1 MFRHQGAV
9 VRGFIKKKEFRYN
22 MYLGTSRTC
31 PLYVFD
37 SDMEAHVNMR
47 RLVTDGLD
55 REMVVTIQ
63 RVLNLVE
70 MFL

>member
-1 MFRHQGAV
+1 
-9 VRGFIKKKEFRYN
+9 
-22 MYLGTSRTC
+22 MYLSVSRTC

-47 RLVTDGLD
+47 LGVMVGLD
-55 REMVVTIQ
+55 REIVVTVY

-70 MFL
+70 MFLRAGEFIRNREVFKV

>member
-1 MFRHQGAV
+1 
-9 VRGFIKKKEFRYN
+9 
-22 MYLGTSRTC
+22 MYLSASGTC

-47 RLVTDGLD
+47 LVTVGLD
-55 REMVVTIQ
+55 REIVVTVH

-70 MFL
+70 MFLRAGEFIRNLELFKV